1 MAINLII
8 WIILIICLIVLLVS
22 SIYMRKLLK
31 QKQKYSGILHITE
44 TDKTLYYTIE
54 ITDDLESIPNKK
66 DILLKI
72 HNSHE
77 KHTV

>member
-1 MAINLII
+1 MVISLII
-8 WIILIICLIVLLVS
+8 WIVLIICLIVLLVL

-31 QKQKYSGILHITE
+31 QKRQYSGILHITE

-77 KHTV
+77 KHII